1 MSEKPGASR
10 RRWTTVDVVSASREL
25 YGESAA
31 FSRDDVKNFTRF
43 TEAGEVGSLGD
54 GPRGAR
60 LFSEDEVVTIV
71 SLLPWAAALGGVE
84 GRLAW
89 VARCRQLLRRAPDPD
104 VPLVIEILPARF
116 GVARDPT
123 LAPDRRLADVFPSS
137 IHVDLGRVRQAVRV
151 ALRGRR

>member
-1 MSEKPGASR
+1 MSVSDTTDP

-25 YGESAA
+25 YGEQAA

-43 TEAGEVGSLGD
+43 NDAGEVGSLGR

-60 LFSEDEVVTIV
+60 LFSEEEIVAIV
-71 SLLPWAAALGGVE
+71 SLLPWGAALGGIE

-89 VARCRQLLRRAPDPD
+89 VSRCRQLLRRIPDPEA
-104 VPLVIEILPARF
+104 PLLIEILPARF
-116 GVARDPT
+116 GVAREPT
-123 LAPDRRLADVFPSS
+123 LAPERRLGEVFPNS
-137 IHVDLGRVRQAVRV
+137 IHIDLRRVRQAVQV

>member
-1 MSEKPGASR
+1 MNSAANATQ
-10 RRWTTVDVVSASREL
+10 RRWTTADVVSASVGL

-31 FSRDDVKNFTRF
+31 FTRDDVKNFTRF
-43 TEAGEVGSLGD
+43 TDAGDVGSLGE

-60 LFSEDEVVTIV
+60 LFSEDEVVAIV

-89 VARCRQLLRRAPDPD
+89 VARCRQLLRREPDLEAP
-104 VPLVIEILPARF
+104 LLIEILPARF

-123 LAPDRRLADVFPSS
+123 LPPERRLDEVFPNS
-137 IHVDLGRVRQAVRV
+137 IHLDLKRVRQAVRV